1 MTYFEYFDDYDLLI
15 KFNVLMISMLFFFV
29 LYIYMIVCVCI
40 GNYNFALVWVL
51 TNRVTFPDF
60 TFLHRPIEPT

>member
-15 KFNVLMISMLFFFV
+15 KFDVLMISMLFFFV
-29 LYIYMIVCVCI
+29 LYMHMIMCACI
-40 GNYNFALVWVL
+40 GNYNFALEWVL

-60 TFLHRPIEPT
+60 TFLHQPNEPT